1 MNSQTIPSTNGHRS
15 AATAATSAN
24 GHNSPRPAQQGQPP
38 AATPRPSVIQ
48 MLREADAVERSHQH
62 PPAAGFSPQQIEAL
76 SAPLNRAHISSRE
89 QGRSKV
95 NYLQSFVVLQEA
107 NRIFGFDGWQRQTLS
122 CRCVSQAERLIGE
135 SKRPGW
141 GVTYIARVR
150 ITVSAGA
157 HGPLIREGTGAG
169 HGIDTDLGLAHESAI
184 KEAETDAMKRALVTF
199 GNPFGL
205 ALYDK
210 SQRQVSGA
218 PAPAQGRGAQPP
230 QAREAIATPH
240 PQATSRPARQRPQ
253 PSSSPATQRPA
264 PQSQSQ
270 PQGSPR
276 PQPAAS
282 QPPQRPTAPTTAP
295 VWHSSQGSNPIAAAF
310 NGPPRG
316 HGQGTSAPQAN
327 ARPQA
332 QGSPQAVAP
341 ASPDALLDPTIAL
354 QLQEQLK
361 ALSPG
366 HRDAFSRA
374 FRAAFQVPDSTPS
387 VAGLIRQERHRIWIQ
402 EFLAKATRG

>member
-1 MNSQTIPSTNGHRS
+1 MNSQTIPHTNGHRS

-48 MLREADAVERSHQH
+48 MLREADAAERGQQQ

-218 PAPAQGRGAQPP
+218 PTPAQGRGAQPP
-230 QAREAIATPH
+230 QPREATIAPR
-240 PQATSRPARQRPQ
+240 PQAAGSQSTQRPHAAGTQAPQQ
-253 PSSSPATQRPA
+253 PQASGSPATQRPA
-264 PQSQSQ
+264 PQGHTQA
-270 PQGSPR
+270 QGSPR

-282 QPPQRPTAPTTAP
+282 QPPQRPVAPATAP

-316 HGQGTSAPQAN
+316 LGQGSSAPQAT
-327 ARPQA
+327 AGPQA
-332 QGSPQAVAP
+332 PAP
-341 ASPDALLDPTIAL
+341 TSHQSQHTSPDAPL
-354 QLQEQLK
+354 
-361 ALSPG
+361 
-366 HRDAFSRA
+366 
-374 FRAAFQVPDSTPS
+374 
-387 VAGLIRQERHRIWIQ
+387 
-402 EFLAKATRG
+402 